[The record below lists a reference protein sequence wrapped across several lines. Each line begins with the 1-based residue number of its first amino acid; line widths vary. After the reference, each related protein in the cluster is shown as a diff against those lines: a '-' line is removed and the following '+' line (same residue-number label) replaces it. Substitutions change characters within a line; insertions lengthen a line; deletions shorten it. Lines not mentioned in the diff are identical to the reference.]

1 MLPTFSAYRGR
12 DWGINKLSKLQGMC
26 SRSRSQTQSPQP
38 HTSLFSLLHVTSG
51 NACCVKCEG
60 DPANIHQIPAD
71 HVSVRVETTV
81 GSSGPGGA
89 YAQVENRGQLWVS
102 SSVTFHPIFWNK
114 VYYFDLLSQQGWLA
128 SEPRGRLSVPQ
139 GWEYSLFMRTP
150 GTNSGPLA
158 CPASTLLSE
167 ETYLATT
174 LTISS
179 ETPTNQEITKTK
191 NEEVKPRGMTHLRC
205 LSLGTRTKCLTKKQ
219 LKEKWVYFSSQLK
232 DSLHPGREGV
242 AAEM

>member
-60 DPANIHQIPAD
+60 NPANIHQIPAD

-114 VYYFDLLSQQGWLA
+114 VYYFDLLSQQG
-128 SEPRGRLSVPQ
+128 
-139 GWEYSLFMRTP
+139 
-150 GTNSGPLA
+150 
-158 CPASTLLSE
+158 
-167 ETYLATT
+167 
-174 LTISS
+174 
-179 ETPTNQEITKTK
+179 
-191 NEEVKPRGMTHLRC
+191 C
-205 LSLGTRTKCLTKKQ
+205 LSPRAGNTVFLWGLRGQTQALLLAQQALYWVKK
-219 LKEKWVYFSSQLK
+219 
-232 DSLHPGREGV
+232 PI
-242 AAEM
+242 